1 MPRPSILPTVVDLE
15 EIERANAPT
24 IRPSAPQS
32 GTMRKV
38 DGKSA
43 AALDDG
49 DDLSE
54 DEIFAIWQSY
64 LQ

>member
-1 MPRPSILPTVVDLE
+1 
-15 EIERANAPT
+15 
-24 IRPSAPQS
+24 
-32 GTMRKV
+32 MRKV